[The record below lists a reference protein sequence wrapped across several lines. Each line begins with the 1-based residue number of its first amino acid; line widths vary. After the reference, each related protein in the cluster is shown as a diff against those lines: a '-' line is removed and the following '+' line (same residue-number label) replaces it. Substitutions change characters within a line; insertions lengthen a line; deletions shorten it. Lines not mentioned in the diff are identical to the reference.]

1 MKQEKE
7 HSFWK
12 KV

>member
-1 MKQEKE
+1 MKIEKE

-12 KV
+12 MV